1 MDNPR
6 RHPGSSVSR
15 WGYSRSVLLLMFA
28 GASLASCHPVGP
40 DYKRPETAAPEV
52 FRGQAQPQEQS
63 LAETDWWN
71 IYNDAVLQELIR
83 EGLTNNYDT
92 RVAVAR
98 VEQAREL
105 AAQARSLY
113 YPTVNYQGALAGG
126 RNDFVGTPVLNN
138 GVQGG
143 TGYGIIGA
151 AWELDVWGR
160 IRRLNEQ
167 ALAEYLATEEA
178 KNAVM
183 ISVLSEIATAYFQ
196 LLELDLEREIAIRT
210 EQSFA
215 ESLKLFTQRLK
226 GGAGSKL
233 ETSRAEASLA
243 SVAARVPD
251 LERLITLKENEISVL
266 LGRTPGPIK
275 RGTRLTDQ
283 TTPPEVPAGI
293 PSQLLERRPDLREA
307 EQKLR
312 AANAAIGVAQA
323 DFFPR
328 IGLTTYFGK
337 VSSTL
342 GDLLDPVS
350 TAWSAGGN
358 LVGPLFTGG
367 QLEAQLAQRKAE
379 WDAARLNYQKAALVA
394 LREVSDGLT
403 DREKLQFVR
412 TEQER
417 SVRAFSEAVEVS
429 MKRYSAGK
437 ASYFEVLEA
446 QQQLFPAENT
456 LAQVRFSQ
464 LATIVRLYKAL
475 GGGWDPNEKAAPL
488 PPVEVFSSRAE

>member
-1 MDNPR
+1 MNKTDLNPR
-6 RHPGSSVSR
+6 
-15 WGYSRSVLLLMFA
+15 VLIAIAALCA
-28 GASLASCHPVGP
+28 IGACHPVGP
-40 DYKRPETAAPEV
+40 DYKRPETASPEV
-52 FRGQAQPQEQS
+52 FRGQAQPQEKS
-63 LAETDWWN
+63 LAETNWWD
-71 IYNDAVLQELIR
+71 IYEDPVLQELIR
-83 EGLTNNYDT
+83 EGLTNNFDT
-92 RVAVAR
+92 RIAVAR

-113 YPTVNYQGALAGG
+113 YPTVNYQAALAGG

-143 TGYGIIGA
+143 TGFGIIGA

-178 KNAVM
+178 KNAV
-183 ISVLSEIATAYFQ
+183 IITVLAEIATAYFQ

-226 GGAGSKL
+226 GGAGSRL

-275 RGTRLTDQ
+275 RGARLTEQ

-307 EQKLR
+307 EQRLR
-312 AANAAIGVAQA
+312 AANAAVGVAQA

-337 VSSTL
+337 VSSSL

-358 LVGPLFTGG
+358 LLGPLFTGG

-379 WDAARLNYQKAALVA
+379 WDAARLGYQKTAIVA

-403 DREKLQFVR
+403 DREKLAYVR

-417 SVRAFSEAVEVS
+417 SVRAFSESVEVA

-464 LATIVRLYKAL
+464 LAAIVRLYKAL
-475 GGGWDPNEKAAPL
+475 GGGWNPNTEAEPL
-488 PPVEVFSSRAE
+488 PPVEIFSSRQSGTNAN

>member
-1 MDNPR
+1 MSNHRSRAPR
-6 RHPGSSVSR
+6 LFS
-15 WGYSRSVLLLMFA
+15 FA
-28 GASLASCHPVGP
+28 ALAALGGASSCHPVGP
-40 DYKRPETAAPEV
+40 DYKRPDTNSPEV
-52 FRGQAQPQEQS
+52 FRGQAAPQAQS
-63 LAETDWWN
+63 IADTDWWD
-71 IYNDAVLQELIR
+71 IYKDPALQDLIR
-83 EGLTNNYDT
+83 EGMANNFDT
-92 RVAVAR
+92 RIAVAR

-113 YPTVNYQGALAGG
+113 YPTVNYQAALAGG
-126 RNDFVGTPVLNN
+126 RNDFTGTPVLNN
-138 GVQGG
+138 GIQGG

-151 AWELDVWGR
+151 AWELDIWGR

-183 ISVLSEIATAYFQ
+183 ITVLADIATAYFQ
-196 LLELDLEREIAIRT
+196 LLELELEREIAIRT
-210 EQSFA
+210 AESFG

-251 LERLITLKENEISVL
+251 LERLITLKENEISIL
-266 LGRTPGPIK
+266 LGKAPGPVK
-275 RGTRLTDQ
+275 RGAALTAQ

-307 EQKLR
+307 EQRLR

-323 DFFPR
+323 EFFPR

-337 VSSTL
+337 VSSSM

-358 LVGPLFTGG
+358 LVGPIFTGG
-367 QLEAQLAQRKAE
+367 QLEAQLAERKAAWE
-379 WDAARLNYQKAALVA
+379 AARLTYQKTAIVA
-394 LREVSDGLT
+394 LREVADGLT
-403 DREKLQFVR
+403 DREKLELVR
-412 TEQER
+412 AEQER
-417 SVRAFSEAVEVS
+417 SVRAYIEAVDVS
-429 MKRYSAGK
+429 MKRYTAGK

-475 GGGWDPNEKAAPL
+475 GGGWT
-488 PPVEVFSSRAE
+488 PPEQEPTSTSDLAKTKQ

>member
-1 MDNPR
+1 MNKADFRPTC
-6 RHPGSSVSR
+6 
-15 WGYSRSVLLLMFA
+15 LLA
-28 GASLASCHPVGP
+28 TAALAAIPACHPVGP
-40 DYKRPETAAPEV
+40 DYQRPVTAAPEV
-52 FRGQAQPQEQS
+52 FRGQAQPQEHS
-63 LAETDWWN
+63 LAETDWWT
-71 IYNDAVLQELIR
+71 IYNDPVLQELIR
-83 EGLTNNYDT
+83 EGLTSNFDT
-92 RVAVAR
+92 RIAVAR

-113 YPTVNYQGALAGG
+113 YPTVNYQGAITGG
-126 RNDFVGTPVLNN
+126 RNDFAGTPVLNN

-143 TGYGIIGA
+143 TGFGIIGA

-183 ISVLSEIATAYFQ
+183 ITVLAEIATAYFQ

-215 ESLKLFTQRLK
+215 DSLKLFTQRLK
-226 GGAGSKL
+226 GGAGSRL

-251 LERLITLKENEISVL
+251 IERLITLKENEISVL
-266 LGRTPGPIK
+266 LGKTPGPIK
-275 RGTRLTDQ
+275 RGTRLTEQ
-283 TTPPEVPAGI
+283 TMPPEVPAGI

-307 EQKLR
+307 EQRLR
-312 AANAAIGVAQA
+312 AANAAVGVAQA

-337 VSSTL
+337 VSSSL

-358 LVGPLFTGG
+358 LLGPIFTGG

-379 WDAARLNYQKAALVA
+379 WDAARLGYQKTALVA

-403 DREKLQFVR
+403 DRDKLELVR
-412 TEQER
+412 AEQER
-417 SVRAFSEAVEVS
+417 SVRAFSESVEVS

-475 GGGWDPNEKAAPL
+475 GGGWNPSEKAEGL
-488 PPVEVFSSRAE
+488 PPVGIFSSSLP

>member
-1 MDNPR
+1 
-6 RHPGSSVSR
+6 
-15 WGYSRSVLLLMFA
+15 LLA
-28 GASLASCHPVGP
+28 LAALAAVGVTSSCHPVGP
-40 DYKRPETAAPEV
+40 DYKRPATQSPEV
-52 FRGQAQPQEQS
+52 FRGQPEPQTQS
-63 LAETDWWN
+63 LADTEWWDV
-71 IYNDAVLQELIR
+71 YKDPVLQELIR
-83 EGLTNNYDT
+83 EGLTSNFDT
-92 RVAVAR
+92 RIAVAR

-126 RNDFVGTPVLNN
+126 RNDFTGTPVLNN

-151 AWELDVWGR
+151 AWELDIWGR

-183 ISVLSEIATAYFQ
+183 ITVLADIATAYFQ
-196 LLELDLEREIAIRT
+196 LLELELEREIAIRT
-210 EQSFA
+210 AASFG

-251 LERLITLKENEISVL
+251 LERLITLKENEISIL
-266 LGRTPGPIK
+266 LGKTPGPVK
-275 RGTRLTDQ
+275 RGAALIAQ
-283 TTPPEVPAGI
+283 STPPEVPAGI
-293 PSQLLERRPDLREA
+293 PSQLLERRPDIREA
-307 EQKLR
+307 EQRLR
-312 AANAAIGVAQA
+312 AANASIGVAQA
-323 DFFPR
+323 EFFPK

-337 VSSTL
+337 VSNSL

-358 LVGPLFTGG
+358 LVGPIFTGG
-367 QLEAQLAQRKAE
+367 QLEAQLAERKAAWE
-379 WDAARLNYQKAALVA
+379 AARLTYQKTALIA

-403 DREKLQFVR
+403 DHEKLELVR
-412 TEQER
+412 VEQER

-429 MKRYSAGK
+429 MKRYTAGK

-475 GGGWDPNEKAAPL
+475 GGGWTPPDQQQQTDLAGKQPN
-488 PPVEVFSSRAE
+488 

>member
-1 MDNPR
+1 MRNFRPR
-6 RHPGSSVSR
+6 PAR
-15 WGYSRSVLLLMFA
+15 LF
-28 GASLASCHPVGP
+28 SLVTLAAVGTAVSCHPVGP
-40 DYKRPETAAPEV
+40 DYKRPETQSPEV
-52 FRGQAQPQEQS
+52 FRGQPVPQSAS
-63 LAETDWWN
+63 LAQTDWWD
-71 IYNDAVLQELIR
+71 IYNDPALQALIR

-92 RVAVAR
+92 RIAVAR

-113 YPTVNYQGALAGG
+113 YPTVNYQGAIAGG
-126 RNDFVGTPVLNN
+126 RNDFAGTPVLNN

-143 TGYGIIGA
+143 TGFGIIGA

-167 ALAEYLATEEA
+167 ALAEYLATDEA

-183 ISVLSEIATAYFQ
+183 ITVLADIATAYFQ
-196 LLELDLEREIAIRT
+196 LLELELEREIAIRT
-210 EQSFA
+210 TASFA

-251 LERLITLKENEISVL
+251 LERQITLKENEISIL
-266 LGRTPGPIK
+266 LGRVPGPIK
-275 RGTRLTDQ
+275 QGRPLVEQ

-293 PSQLLERRPDLREA
+293 PSELLERRPDLRQA
-307 EQKLR
+307 EQRLR

-323 DFFPR
+323 EFFPK

-337 VSSTL
+337 VSSSM
-342 GDLLDPVS
+342 GDLLNPVS

-358 LVGPLFTGG
+358 LVGPIFTGG
-367 QLEAQLAQRKAE
+367 QLEANLAEKKAA
-379 WDAARLNYQKAALVA
+379 WDAARLTYQQTAIIA
-394 LREVSDGLT
+394 LREVADGLT
-403 DREKLQFVR
+403 DREKLALVR
-412 TEQER
+412 VEQER
-417 SVRAFSEAVEVS
+417 SVKAFAEAVDVS

-475 GGGWDPNEKAAPL
+475 GGGWTPPEDRAAPEPAEPAVEDDRSARADPN
-488 PPVEVFSSRAE
+488 

>member
-1 MDNPR
+1 MSKHRLIPA
-6 RHPGSSVSR
+6 
-15 WGYSRSVLLLMFA
+15 RSLSLA
-28 GASLASCHPVGP
+28 ASAALVALASCHPVGP
-40 DYKRPETAAPEV
+40 DYKRPETNSPEV
-52 FRGQAQPQEQS
+52 FRGQPAPQTQS
-63 LAETDWWN
+63 LADTEWWD
-71 IYNDAVLQELIR
+71 IYKDPALQELIR

-92 RVAVAR
+92 RIAVAR

-126 RNDFVGTPVLNN
+126 RNDFTGTPVLNN

-151 AWELDVWGR
+151 AWELDIWGR

-183 ISVLSEIATAYFQ
+183 ITVLADIATAYFQ
-196 LLELDLEREIAIRT
+196 LLELELEREIAIRT
-210 EQSFA
+210 AESFG

-266 LGRTPGPIK
+266 LGKAPGPIN
-275 RGTRLTDQ
+275 RGKALIAQ
-283 TTPPEVPAGI
+283 ATPPEVPAGI

-307 EQKLR
+307 EQRLR
-312 AANAAIGVAQA
+312 AANASIGVAQA
-323 DFFPR
+323 EFFPK

-337 VSSTL
+337 VSSSM
-342 GDLLDPVS
+342 GDLLNPVS

-358 LVGPLFTGG
+358 LVGPIFTGG
-367 QLEAQLAQRKAE
+367 RLEAQLAEKKAAWE
-379 WDAARLNYQKAALVA
+379 AARLTYQQTAIIA
-394 LREVSDGLT
+394 LREVADGLT
-403 DREKLQFVR
+403 DREKLELVR
-412 TEQER
+412 VEQER

-429 MKRYSAGK
+429 MKRYTAGK

-475 GGGWDPNEKAAPL
+475 GGGWTPPEKQQLTAIAGN
-488 PPVEVFSSRAE
+488 